1 MFSVRI
7 VTADYYMG
15 SPLPG
20 LDPCQSHFREAPTRR
35 VPVVRVFGATPA
47 GQKTCLHLHGVFPY
61 LYVPYDGFGQH
72 PEYYL
77 RQVAFSI
84 DRALNVALGNP
95 SSTIQHVFKVSLVSG
110 MPFYGF
116 HEKERQFMKIYLYN
130 PAMVKRVCELLQ
142 GGAIMNK
149 SYQPHEA
156 HIPYLLQLFI
166 DYNLYGMNLINLAA
180 VKFRKARRK
189 SGTSGVSKCH
199 RIHLPEIS
207 NNASFIEWEED
218 EIPSSLM
225 LKGVEPQSTC
235 ELEVDAV
242 AADILNQLDIE
253 AQIGRNPGLQAIW
266 EDEKQRR
273 RQKCE
278 SSQIKPP
285 ESQDRGFVP
294 ATESEN
300 FFQKRLKEILKQ
312 NDFSVTLSGSVD
324 YSNGSEEFSAEL
336 TLHSEVLSREAFQ
349 CTPANMVEVHK
360 DKKMN
365 KESNRMHTDKEE
377 EALINE
383 EAILNIVENSQSF
396 QPLSQRLSQA
406 TVFMDSSADEAIID
420 LLAGLENDGYQ
431 MGHHKT
437 LSHHRSRG
445 SCRNSQN
452 SDDEENEPQ
461 CEKEEMELSLLM
473 SQRWDSSIEE
483 PGPKRRSAGKT
494 MHRSSTEEDSS
505 SEEEMEWSG
514 NNTLLTNLSIPQL
527 DGTADENGDNPLN
540 NESSRTHSSV
550 IATSKM
556 SVKTSIFHKD
566 AATLEPPSSAKITFQ
581 CKHTSALSN
590 HVLNN
595 EDLVEDL
602 SQPSTETRP
611 ELSVH
616 SLTKESTYSAKY
628 PAPFSNSTHAENSH
642 KDNNKKDALT
652 VPSCENN
659 IFEYEDDISS
669 VSRQIPSRKY
679 TSIRKAEK
687 DVSFMHMGRHIGDS
701 MLNKNLFN
709 FSDLNHSKGK
719 MSSEVN
725 EKSSSASIN
734 RFFPATVTEN
744 CELVSCSGGSRTVVR
759 SLENNTDEG
768 GLNKLKIRY
777 EEFQEHKVEKPSL
790 SQQAAHYMFFPSV
803 VLSNC
808 LSRPQKLAPVTYK
821 LQQGNKQS
829 RLKLNKKK
837 HSFINHQEPASV
849 NDVVSVK
856 ESCYTQGNASSNIPD
871 KDSALPS
878 DLVQVPLEA
887 FGNKM
892 PTSTAN
898 YTDCQFADGS
908 LETEQSFGLCGNKYT
923 LRTKRKVNYETEDS
937 ESSFVAHNSKIN
949 LPQPIES
956 VESLDG
962 SQKSRKRRK
971 LSKKLPP
978 VIIKYIIINRFRGRK
993 NMLVKLGKVDSSE
1006 ERVVLTEE
1014 KMNLY
1019 KKLAPLKDFWPKVPD
1034 SPATKYPIY
1043 PLTPKKSHKRKAKH
1057 KSTKK
1062 KAGKPQKTGSKNIKR
1077 TLTFRKRTHTILSP
1091 PLPSYNAEAEDC
1103 DCNYSDVMSKLGF
1116 LSERSTSPVN
1126 TSPPRCWSPTDPKA
1140 EEILTNLDREALFS
1154 RGPNMYNSK
1163 TVNSSVGKN
1172 SRAKTQVKKCK
1183 KKFASPTVSTKKKK
1197 KIDQADKPADDGK
1210 KKPRTKQ
1217 RQKTTEKAFSR
1228 KHVVFKDEKGNTC
1241 SAAEVKFVLKHQDL
1255 PEISY
1260 NSINSQPFH
1269 NQKDS
1274 PLPGYSAGYLP
1285 SAQLPSAA
1293 DAQVNS
1299 SGCFHSLM
1307 ETDKPVGAQC
1317 LPAPQEDP
1325 HSSLASTPVA
1335 SGREVSKMS
1344 SQRPRTQS
1352 AIFRMKDSALIQ
1364 NIFDPSNHSTQV
1376 TQNVHISKDKT
1387 SAKAEE
1393 IKKLQNRYL
1402 LPAGKLNEAHDSSD
1416 TVKMDQLHATNYL
1429 HCKDN
1434 NQQQIFCLPEASKHS
1449 DPCPSIRKSSEE
1461 SPGPLQL
1468 PKNCFVTS
1476 LKSPVKQLNWDQNQ
1490 RGFIFDMSHFQP
1502 EKVKQRSLS
1511 ETTTQPKPISQYKNR
1526 TIVAPSAFSE
1536 GQSGLAV
1543 LKELLQKRQQKAQNA
1558 SVTQEPLPAKTQ
1570 LNRNIPCSL
1579 EQNKAIKRSRSV
1591 TSPRKCRAP
1600 RNTKP
1605 KEKTPKLSKKESLS
1619 QQITSR
1625 IDHSVSD
1632 DSPIFFSDPGFE
1644 SCYSLED
1651 SLSPDHNYNFDI
1663 NAIGQTGFCSFY
1675 SASQFVPA
1683 DQNLPQKFLSD
1694 AVQDLGS
1701 GQTTENDFLCHN
1713 DQKSEEEKQHSS
1725 STSKWIRPGS
1735 LSPELFDKAAL
1746 DNNENHC
1753 RSQWRKNVHPST
1765 SISSS
1770 VNTSCTQETEVCLNE
1785 KFKLNINA
1793 VSKERFLNLPQPT
1806 SSDWIQSHVRKETTF
1821 EPCQP
1826 LDSVNTSFTS
1836 ILSSPDGELIDVASE
1851 DLELYVSRNS
1861 EALTPTP
1868 DSSPRST
1875 SSPSQ
1880 SKNGSFTPRTAHILK
1895 PLMSPPSREEIMAT
1909 LLDHDLAETIYQEP
1923 FCSNPSDAPEKP
1935 SEIGGRLLTVE
1946 TRLPNDLLE
1955 FEGDFSLE
1963 GLRLWK
1969 TAFSAMT
1976 EGPRPG
1982 SPPCYGH
1989 STVNKRESNS
1999 HKTSEDK
2006 KIVIMPCKCA
2016 PSQQQ
2021 VQIWLHAKEEYE
2033 HFKKL
2038 PKNHPAELAKAAE
2051 NFSSAVLSEEKS
2063 IEVVKAAKDLN
2074 LSSLEDERPVVPT
2087 KNSSASVA
2095 DTTKTQTKE
2104 TCGKSIS
2111 TIGNSIN
2118 TKNDI
2123 DSNKTPSESKTLTT
2137 STLEHDKEEE
2147 EEDYYVSYSSPDSP
2161 VLPPWQQVA
2170 SPDPKQS
2177 NLEDTEWKSQDIILS
2192 SVEGNDVVPVG
2203 SAQNSP
2209 STQEDIRTSFDT
2221 SPFPVNED
2229 PGNSESICL
2238 HSTPIVQ
2245 RKNQDGVPEVLG
2257 FTPLSTEPKAQKLS
2271 HKRGNNTDGLRR
2283 VLLTTQMK
2291 NQFAALGAPKKE
2303 TSQIEGPS
2311 LNNTYGFKVSVEN
2324 LQEAKSL
2331 HEVQHLTLISMELH
2345 ARTRRD
2351 LEPDPEFDPI
2361 CALFYCISS
2370 DTALPNTD
2378 QREITGAIVIDR
2390 DRTRSS
2396 QGSRDQAP
2404 LLTRSGVT
2412 GLEVSYAT
2420 DERTLFQEVV
2430 NIVKRYDPDIL
2441 LGYEVQMHSWGYLLQ
2456 RAAALSVDLCQMISR
2471 VPDEKKENRF
2481 AAERDEY
2488 GSDTMSEINIVGR
2501 ITLNIWR
2508 MMRNEVNLMNYTF
2521 ENVGF
2526 HVLHQRFPLF
2536 TFRVLS
2542 DWFDNKADV
2551 YRWKMV
2557 DHYVSRVRGNLQLLD
2572 KLDLIDRTSEMAR
2585 LFGIQFLHVLT
2596 RGSQYRVESMM
2607 LRIAKPMNYIPVTP
2621 SVQQRAQMKALQCV
2635 PLIME
2640 PESRFY
2646 SNAVLVLDFQ
2656 SLYPS
2661 IVIAYNYC
2669 FSTCLGHVEN
2679 LGKYDAFKF
2688 GCTSLRV
2695 PPDLLYQIRH
2705 DITVSPSGVA
2715 FVKPSVRKGVL
2726 PRMLEEI
2733 LKTRIMVKQSMKA
2746 YKHDKAITRMLEARQ
2761 LGLKFIANFTFGYTA
2776 ANFSGRMPCTEVGDS
2791 IVHKARE
2798 TLERAIKL
2806 VNDTKKWGAHV
2817 VYGDTDSMFVLLKGA
2832 TKEQSFKIGQEIAEA
2847 VTATNPKPV
2856 KLKFEK
2862 VYLPCVLQTKKRY
2875 VGYMYE
2881 TLDQKDPVFDA
2892 KGIETVRRDSCPA
2905 VSKILECS
2913 IKLLFET
2920 RDISQIKQYVQNQCM
2935 KLLEGK
2941 ASMQDFI
2948 FAKEYRGSSAYR
2960 PGSCVPA
2967 LEITRRMLAYDRR
2980 SEPRVGERVPYVI
2993 VYGMPGLPLIQL
3005 VRRPIEVLQDP
3016 NLRLNATYY
3025 ITKQILP
3032 PLARVFSLIG
3042 VDVFSW
3048 YHELPRIQ
3056 KAASTARSELE
3067 GCKGTISQYFT
3078 TLHCPV
3084 CDELTQYGICNKC
3097 RSQPQHVAVIL
3108 NQEIRELER
3117 KHEQLVKICKN
3128 CTGCF
3133 DRQIQCVSLNCPV
3146 LFKLSRVSRELSK
3159 APYLRQL
3166 LDQF

>member
-20 LDPCQSHFREAPTRR
+20 LDPCQSHFREAPAKR

-47 GQKTCLHLHGVFPY
+47 GQKTCLHLHGIFPY

-72 PEYYL
+72 PEHYL

-95 SSTIQHVFKVSLVSG
+95 SSTVQHVFKVSLVSG
-110 MPFYGF
+110 MPFYGY

-189 SGTSGVSKCH
+189 GDTSGVSEYHKS
-199 RIHLPEIS
+199 HLPENS
-207 NNASFIEWEED
+207 NNVSFIRWEED
-218 EIPSSLM
+218 EIPSSLI
-225 LKGVEPQSTC
+225 LKDVEPQSTC

-242 AADILNQLDIE
+242 AADILNQLDVE

-273 RQKCE
+273 REKAE

-285 ESQDRGFVP
+285 DSQDRGFMP
-294 ATESEN
+294 ATESEK

-324 YSNGSEEFSAEL
+324 YSNGSEKFSAEL
-336 TLHSEVLSREAFQ
+336 TLHSEVLSPEAFP
-349 CTPANMVEVHK
+349 CTPANIVEVHK
-360 DKKMN
+360 DKKRN
-365 KESNRMHTDKEE
+365 TESSRMHTDKEE

-396 QPLSQRLSQA
+396 QPLSQRLNQT
-406 TVFMDSSADEAIID
+406 TVFTDSSADEALID

-431 MGHHKT
+431 MGHHRT
-437 LSHHRSRG
+437 VSHHRSLG

-483 PGPKRRSAGKT
+483 PGPKRRSAGKN
-494 MHRSSTEEDSS
+494 MHRSSSEEDSS

-514 NNTLLTNLSIPQL
+514 NNILLTNLSIPQL

-595 EDLVEDL
+595 EDLVEEL
-602 SQPSTETRP
+602 SQPNTEARP

-616 SLTKESTYSAKY
+616 SLTKESTYTAKY
-628 PAPFSNSTHAENSH
+628 PTSFSNSTHAENSH
-642 KDNNKKDALT
+642 KESNKKDILP
-652 VPSCENN
+652 VPSCEN

-679 TSIRKAEK
+679 TSIRKVEK
-687 DVSFMHMGRHIGDS
+687 DASFMHMGRHIGDS
-701 MLNKNLFN
+701 MLSKNSFN
-709 FSDLNHSKGK
+709 FSDLSHSKGK
-719 MSSEVN
+719 ISSEVN
-725 EKSSSASIN
+725 EKPSGASIN
-734 RFFPATVTEN
+734 SFFPATVTEN
-744 CELVSCSGGSRTVVR
+744 CELMSCSGGSRTVVH
-759 SLENNTDEG
+759 SLENNADEG

-777 EEFQEHKVEKPSL
+777 EEFQEHKAEKPSL

-837 HSFINHQEPASV
+837 LSFISHQEPASL
-849 NDVVSVK
+849 NDIASMK
-856 ESCYTQGNASSNIPD
+856 ESCYTQGNACSNIPD

-887 FGNKM
+887 FENKM

-898 YTDCQFADGS
+898 CTDCQFGDGS

-923 LRTKRKVNYETEDS
+923 LRTKRKVTYETEDS

-956 VESLDG
+956 IESLDG

-1057 KSTKK
+1057 KSAKK
-1062 KAGKPQKTGSKNIKR
+1062 KAGKPQKTGNKNIKR
-1077 TLTFRKRTHTILSP
+1077 TLSFRKRTHTILSP
-1091 PLPSYNAEAEDC
+1091 PSPSYNAEAEDC
-1103 DCNYSDVMSKLGF
+1103 DYNYSDVMSKLGF

-1126 TSPPRCWSPTDPKA
+1126 ASPPRCWSPTDPKA
-1140 EEILTNLDREALFS
+1140 EEILTNLDREALLS
-1154 RGPNMYNSK
+1154 KGPNMYNSK

-1197 KIDQADKPADDGK
+1197 KMNQADKTSDDGK

-1217 RQKTTEKAFSR
+1217 RQKTSEKVSSR
-1228 KHVVFKDEKGNTC
+1228 KRMVFKDEKGNTR
-1241 SAAEVKFVLKHQDL
+1241 STAEVKFVLKHQDL

-1260 NSINSQPFH
+1260 KSGTSQPLH
-1269 NQKDS
+1269 GRKDG
-1274 PLPGYSAGYLP
+1274 PPPGYSTGYLP
-1285 SAQLPSAA
+1285 SAQLPPAP
-1293 DAQVNS
+1293 DTQGNS
-1299 SGCFHSLM
+1299 LSCFHSLM
-1307 ETDKPVGAQC
+1307 EIDKAIDTQC
-1317 LPAPQEDP
+1317 LSTPREDP
-1325 HSSLASTPVA
+1325 LSSLMSTPVT
-1335 SGREVSKMS
+1335 SGREVTKMS

-1352 AIFRMKDSALIQ
+1352 ALFRMKDSALIQ

-1376 TQNVHISKDKT
+1376 TQNVRMSKDKT
-1387 SAKAEE
+1387 SAKVDE
-1393 IKKLQNRYL
+1393 IKSLQNKYL
-1402 LPAGKLNEAHDSSD
+1402 PPVGKLSETWDSLD
-1416 TVKMDQLHATNYL
+1416 TTKMDQLHATNYL
-1429 HCKDN
+1429 HCKDT
-1434 NQQQIFCLPEASKHS
+1434 NQQQILCLPEASKHS
-1449 DPCPSIRKSSEE
+1449 DPYSSILKSSEE

-1476 LKSPVKQLNWDQNQ
+1476 LKSSVKQLSWEQKQ
-1490 RGFIFDMSHFQP
+1490 RFILDMSHFKP
-1502 EKVKQRSLS
+1502 ETVKQRPLS
-1511 ETTTQPKPISQYKNR
+1511 ETTMQPKPISQYKNR
-1526 TIVAPSAFSE
+1526 TIVTPSAFGE

-1558 SVTQEPLPAKTQ
+1558 NVTQEPLSVKTQ
-1570 LNRNIPCSL
+1570 LSGSTPRPL
-1579 EQNKAIKRSRSV
+1579 EQNKAVKRSRSV
-1591 TSPRKCRAP
+1591 TSPRKSRTP

-1605 KEKTPKLSKKESLS
+1605 KEKAPKLSKKESLS
-1619 QQITSR
+1619 QQTSSH

-1663 NAIGQTGFCSFY
+1663 NSIGQTGFCSFY

-1701 GQTTENDFLCHN
+1701 GQPTENEFLCHN
-1713 DQKSEEEKQHSS
+1713 DQKSEEEKQHASS
-1725 STSKWIRPGS
+1725 SNKWMRSGS
-1735 LSPELFDKAAL
+1735 LSPELFEKTSL

-1753 RSQWRKNVHPST
+1753 HSQWRKNVHPST
-1765 SISSS
+1765 SRSNSVDTSS
-1770 VNTSCTQETEVCLNE
+1770 TQEAEVCLNE
-1785 KFKLNINA
+1785 KFKLNRSA
-1793 VSKERFLNLPQPT
+1793 VNKERFLNLPQPT
-1806 SSDWIQSHVRKETTF
+1806 NSDWIQSHIRKETTF
-1821 EPCQP
+1821 GPCQP

-1836 ILSSPDGELIDVASE
+1836 ILSSPDGELIDAVSE
-1851 DLELYVSRNS
+1851 DLELYVSRNN
-1861 EALTPTP
+1861 ETLTPTP

-1909 LLDHDLAETIYQEP
+1909 LLDHDLAETVYQEP

-1935 SEIGGRLLTVE
+1935 REIGGRLLTVE

-1976 EGPRPG
+1976 ENPRPV
-1982 SPPCYGH
+1982 SPPHYGH
-1989 STVNKRESNS
+1989 STANKRETNS

-2021 VQIWLHAKEEYE
+2021 VQMWLHAKEEYE

-2038 PKNHPAELAKAAE
+2038 PKNNPAELEKSAE
-2051 NFSSAVLSEEKS
+2051 NFSSTVLSEEQS
-2063 IEVVKAAKDLN
+2063 MEVVKAAKNLS
-2074 LSSLEDERPVVPT
+2074 LSSLEDERPFVPT
-2087 KNSSASVA
+2087 KDSPALVVGP
-2095 DTTKTQTKE
+2095 TTTE
-2104 TCGKSIS
+2104 TTENCDKPIS
-2111 TIGNSIN
+2111 TEGTSIN
-2118 TKNDI
+2118 TRSDPEP
-2123 DSNKTPSESKTLTT
+2123 NKTPSESKTT

-2147 EEDYYVSYSSPDSP
+2147 EEDYYVNYSSPDSP

-2177 NLEDTEWKSQDIILS
+2177 SSEDADWKSQDVILS
-2192 SVEGNDVVPVG
+2192 SIEENDVAPFG
-2203 SAQNSP
+2203 SAPNSP
-2209 STQEDIRTSFDT
+2209 STQENIRTAVDT
-2221 SPFPVNED
+2221 SPFLVGED
-2229 PGNSESICL
+2229 HGKSESICL
-2238 HSTPIVQ
+2238 HSTPIMQ
-2245 RKNQDGVPEVLG
+2245 NKNQDEVPEELG
-2257 FTPLSTEPKAQKLS
+2257 FTPLSTEPKTQRLS
-2271 HKRGNNTDGLRR
+2271 HKRGNNADGLRR

-2311 LNNTYGFKVSVEN
+2311 LNNTYGFKVSVQN

-2378 QREITGAIVIDR
+2378 KKEITGAIVIDR
-2390 DRTRSS
+2390 DRTLSS

-2456 RAAALSVDLCQMISR
+2456 RAAALNIDLCQMISR
-2471 VPDEKKENRF
+2471 VPDDKKENRF
-2481 AAERDEY
+2481 AAELDEY

-2501 ITLNIWR
+2501 IVLNIWR

-2526 HVLHQRFPLF
+2526 HVLHRRFPLF

-2542 DWFDNKADV
+2542 DWFDNKTDV

-2557 DHYVSRVRGNLQLLD
+2557 DHYISRVRGNLQLLET
-2572 KLDLIDRTSEMAR
+2572 LDLIGRTSEMAR

-2607 LRIAKPMNYIPVTP
+2607 LRIAKPMNFIPVTP
-2621 SVQQRAQMKALQCV
+2621 SIQQRAHMKAPQCI

-2679 LGKYDAFKF
+2679 LGKYDEFKF

-2705 DITVSPSGVA
+2705 DITVSPCGVA

-2761 LGLKFIANFTFGYTA
+2761 LGLKFIANVTYGYTA
-2776 ANFSGRMPCTEVGDS
+2776 ANFSGRMPCIELGDS

-2948 FAKEYRGSSAYR
+2948 FAKEYRGSSAYK

-2967 LEITRRMLAYDRR
+2967 LELTRRMLAYDRR

-3005 VRRPIEVLQDP
+3005 VRRPVEVLQDP

-3042 VDVFSW
+3042 IDVFSW

-3056 KAASTARSELE
+3056 KTASTAHSELE
-3067 GCKGTISQYFT
+3067 GRKGTISQYFT

-3084 CDELTQYGICNKC
+3084 CDELTQHGICNKC

-3117 KHEQLVKICKN
+3117 KQEQLVKICKN

>member
-20 LDPCQSHFREAPTRR
+20 LDPCQSRFREAPARR

-47 GQKTCLHLHGVFPY
+47 GNSSTETSLWGQKTCLHLHGIFPY

-95 SSTIQHVFKVSLVSG
+95 SSTVQHVFKVSLVSG
-110 MPFYGF
+110 MPFYGY

-189 SGTSGVSKCH
+189 T
-199 RIHLPEIS
+199 
-207 NNASFIEWEED
+207 
-218 EIPSSLM
+218 
-225 LKGVEPQSTC
+225 
-235 ELEVDAV
+235 
-242 AADILNQLDIE
+242 
-253 AQIGRNPGLQAIW
+253 QIGRNPGLQAIW

-273 RQKCE
+273 RQKSE
-278 SSQIKPP
+278 SSQIKSP

-294 ATESEN
+294 ATESEK

-312 NDFSVTLSGSVD
+312 NDFSVTLSGSLD

-336 TLHSEVLSREAFQ
+336 TLHSEVLPPEAFQ
-349 CTPANMVEVHK
+349 CTPANMVEVHDDKNK
-360 DKKMN
+360 D
-365 KESNRMHTDKEE
+365 SNRVHTDKEE

-396 QPLSQRLSQA
+396 QPLSQRLSQT
-406 TVFMDSSADEAIID
+406 TVFMGSSADEAMIE

-431 MGHHKT
+431 MGHQKT
-437 LSHHRSRG
+437 HSHHRSLG

-461 CEKEEMELSLLM
+461 REKEEMELSLLM
-473 SQRWDSSIEE
+473 SQRWDSSMEE
-483 PGPKRRSAGKT
+483 PGPKRRSAGKNV
-494 MHRSSTEEDSS
+494 HQSSTEEDSS

-514 NNTLLTNLSIPQL
+514 NNMLLTNLSIPQL

-595 EDLVEDL
+595 EDFVEDL
-602 SQPSTETRP
+602 SQPNTETRP

-628 PAPFSNSTHAENSH
+628 PPPFSNSTHAENSH
-642 KDNNKKDALT
+642 KEGNKKDTLP
-652 VPSCENN
+652 VPSCGNN
-659 IFEYEDDISS
+659 IFDYEDDISS
-669 VSRQIPSRKY
+669 VNRPIPSRKY
-679 TSIRKAEK
+679 ISIRKAEK
-687 DVSFMHMGRHIGDS
+687 DVSFMHVGHHIGDS
-701 MLNKNLFN
+701 MLNKNLYN
-709 FSDLNHSKGK
+709 FSDLSHSKGK
-719 MSSEVN
+719 MPSEVN
-725 EKSSSASIN
+725 EKSSSAGIN
-734 RFFPATVTEN
+734 NFFPATVTEN
-744 CELVSCSGGSRTVVR
+744 CELVSCSGGSRTVVH
-759 SLENNTDEG
+759 SLENNIDEG
-768 GLNKLKIRY
+768 GLSKLKIRY
-777 EEFQEHKVEKPSL
+777 EEFQEHKAEKPSL

-837 HSFINHQEPASV
+837 HSFINHQEPTGV
-849 NDVVSVK
+849 NDVASVK
-856 ESCYTQGNASSNIPD
+856 DSCYTQGNACGNIPD
-871 KDSALPS
+871 KDSALLS

-887 FGNKM
+887 FENKM

-937 ESSFVAHNSKIN
+937 ESSFVAHNARVN

-956 VESLDG
+956 VESSDG

-1062 KAGKPQKTGSKNIKR
+1062 KAGKPQKIGSTNIKR
-1077 TLTFRKRTHTILSP
+1077 TLAFRKRTHTILSP
-1091 PLPSYNAEAEDC
+1091 PLPSYSAEAEDC
-1103 DCNYSDVMSKLGF
+1103 DYNYSDVMSKLGF
-1116 LSERSTSPVN
+1116 LSERSTSPIN

-1140 EEILTNLDREALFS
+1140 EEILTNLDREALFN

-1163 TVNSSVGKN
+1163 TVNTSVGKN
-1172 SRAKTQVKKCK
+1172 NRAKTQVKKCK
-1183 KKFASPTVSTKKKK
+1183 KKFVSPTVSTKKKK
-1197 KIDQADKPADDGK
+1197 KINQADRIPDDGK

-1217 RQKTTEKAFSR
+1217 RQKTAEKVSSR
-1228 KHVVFKDEKGNTC
+1228 KRVVFKDEKVNSRST
-1241 SAAEVKFVLKHQDL
+1241 AEVKFVLKHQDL

-1260 NSINSQPFH
+1260 NSVSSQTLH
-1269 NQKDS
+1269 SRKDS
-1274 PLPGYSAGYLP
+1274 PVPGYSAGYLP
-1285 SAQLPSAA
+1285 SAQFPSAA
-1293 DAQVNS
+1293 EAQGNS

-1307 ETDKPVGAQC
+1307 EIDKPVDAQC
-1317 LPAPQEDP
+1317 LSAPREDT
-1325 HSSLASTPVA
+1325 HSSFASTPVA
-1335 SGREVSKMS
+1335 SGREVPKMS
-1344 SQRPRTQS
+1344 SQKPRTQS
-1352 AIFRMKDSALIQ
+1352 ALFRMKDSALIQ
-1364 NIFDPSNHSTQV
+1364 NIFDPSNHSTHL
-1376 TQNVHISKDKT
+1376 TQNACISKEKT
-1387 SAKAEE
+1387 STRAEE
-1393 IKKLQNRYL
+1393 IKSFQIRCLP
-1402 LPAGKLNEAHDSSD
+1402 PAGKLNETCDSLD
-1416 TVKMDQLHATNYL
+1416 TAKMDQLHATNYL

-1434 NQQQIFCLPEASKHS
+1434 NQQQVFCLPEASKHS
-1449 DPCPSIRKSSEE
+1449 DPCSSILKPSEE
-1461 SPGPLQL
+1461 KPGPLQL

-1476 LKSPVKQLNWDQNQ
+1476 LKSPVKQLNCDQSQ
-1490 RGFIFDMSHFQP
+1490 RGFILDMSHFNP
-1502 EKVKQRSLS
+1502 ETVKQRSLS
-1511 ETTTQPKPISQYKNR
+1511 ETTIQPKPISQYKNR
-1526 TIVAPSAFSE
+1526 NIVAPSAFGE
-1536 GQSGLAV
+1536 GQSSLAV

-1558 SVTQEPLPAKTQ
+1558 NVTQEPLPDKPQ
-1570 LNRNIPCSL
+1570 LSRGIACPL

-1591 TSPRKCRAP
+1591 MSSRKSRAP
-1600 RNTKP
+1600 RSTKP
-1605 KEKTPKLSKKESLS
+1605 KEKTTKLSKMESLS
-1619 QQITSR
+1619 QQITSL

-1663 NAIGQTGFCSFY
+1663 NTIGQSGFCSFY

-1701 GQTTENDFLCHN
+1701 GQTAENDFVCHS

-1725 STSKWIRPGS
+1725 STSKWIRSGS
-1735 LSPELFDKAAL
+1735 LSPDLFEKTSL
-1746 DNNENHC
+1746 DNNDNHC
-1753 RSQWRKNVHPST
+1753 HSQWRKNVH
-1765 SISSS
+1765 SSRS
-1770 VNTSCTQETEVCLNE
+1770 SFIDTSCTQETEVCLNE
-1785 KFKLNINA
+1785 KFKLNRNTGN
-1793 VSKERFLNLPQPT
+1793 KDRFLNLSQPT
-1806 SSDWIQSHVRKETTF
+1806 SSDWIPSHIRKETTF

-1826 LDSVNTSFTS
+1826 LDSISTSFTS
-1836 ILSSPDGELIDVASE
+1836 LLSSPDGELIDAASE
-1851 DLELYVSRNS
+1851 DLELHVSRNS

-1909 LLDHDLAETIYQEP
+1909 LLDHDLAETVYQEP

-1935 SEIGGRLLTVE
+1935 REIGGRLLTVE
-1946 TRLPNDLLE
+1946 TRLPNDLPE

-1982 SPPCYGH
+1982 SPPRYGH
-1989 STVNKRESNS
+1989 STVNKKENNS

-2033 HFKKL
+2033 NFKKL
-2038 PKNHPAELAKAAE
+2038 PKNHPAELSKSAE

-2063 IEVVKAAKDLN
+2063 IEVIKVAKDLN
-2074 LSSLEDERPVVPT
+2074 LSSLEDERPIVPA
-2087 KNSSASVA
+2087 KNSPASVA
-2095 DTTKTQTKE
+2095 KNTKIETKE
-2104 TCGKSIS
+2104 SCDKSIS
-2111 TIGNSIN
+2111 TIGTSVN
-2118 TKNDI
+2118 TENDI
-2123 DSNKTPSESKTLTT
+2123 DSNKTSCESNTLTT
-2137 STLEHDKEEE
+2137 SALEHDKEEE
-2147 EEDYYVSYSSPDSP
+2147 EEDYYVNYSSPDSP

-2177 NLEDTEWKSQDIILS
+2177 NLEDTEWKNQDIILLS
-2192 SVEGNDVVPVG
+2192 GEGNDVVPVG
-2203 SAQNSP
+2203 SAHNSP
-2209 STQEDIRTSFDT
+2209 STREDIRTSFDT

-2245 RKNQDGVPEVLG
+2245 GKNQDGIPEVLG
-2257 FTPLSTEPKAQKLS
+2257 FTPLSAKPKAQKLS

-2291 NQFAALGAPKKE
+2291 
-2303 TSQIEGPS
+2303 
-2311 LNNTYGFKVSVEN
+2311 
-2324 LQEAKSL
+2324 
-2331 HEVQHLTLISMELH
+2331 VQHLTLISMELH

-2378 QREITGAIVIDR
+2378 KKEITGAIVIDR
-2390 DRTRSS
+2390 DRTPSS

-2412 GLEVSYAT
+2412 GLEVNYAT

-2430 NIVKRYDPDIL
+2430 NIVKRQIVPFFYKCRYYQIEKVCPTGMREAKFEELRYDPDIL

-2456 RAAALSVDLCQMISR
+2456 RAAALNVDLCQMISR
-2471 VPDEKKENRF
+2471 VPVKETRIV
-2481 AAERDEY
+2481 AL
-2488 GSDTMSEINIVGR
+2488 TISEHEVRLDMQDMDMISIALVFMVQMFMFQLVHACSEVVYVTLKMFLRAGVIV
-2501 ITLNIWR
+2501 
-2508 MMRNEVNLMNYTF
+2508 
-2521 ENVGF
+2521 
-2526 HVLHQRFPLF
+2526 
-2536 TFRVLS
+2536 
-2542 DWFDNKADV
+2542 
-2551 YRWKMV
+2551 RWKMV
-2557 DHYVSRVRGNLQLLD
+2557 DHYVSRVRGNLLLLD

-2596 RGSQYRVESMM
+2596 RGSQYRVESVM
-2607 LRIAKPMNYIPVTP
+2607 LRIAKPMNYIAVTP
-2621 SVQQRAQMKALQCV
+2621 SVQQRAQMKAPQCV

-2705 DITVSPSGVA
+2705 DVTVSPSGVA

-2746 YKHDKAITRMLEARQ
+2746 YKHDKAVTRMLEARQ
-2761 LGLKFIANFTFGYTA
+2761 LGLKYIANFTFGYTA
-2776 ANFSGRMPCTEVGDS
+2776 ANFSGRMPCTEIGDS

-2960 PGSCVPA
+2960 PGACVPA

-3016 NLRLNATYY
+3016 SLRLNATYY

-3042 VDVFSW
+3042 IDVFSW

-3056 KAASTARSELE
+3056 KAASTVHTELE
-3067 GCKGTISQYFT
+3067 GHKGTISQYFT

-3117 KHEQLVKICKN
+3117 KQEQLVKICKN

>member
-1 MFSVRI
+1 
-7 VTADYYMG
+7 
-15 SPLPG
+15 
-20 LDPCQSHFREAPTRR
+20 
-35 VPVVRVFGATPA
+35 

-72 PEYYL
+72 PEHYL

-95 SSTIQHVFKVSLVSG
+95 SSTAQHVFKVSLVSG
-110 MPFYGF
+110 TPFYGY

-189 SGTSGVSKCH
+189 SDGSGVSKH
-199 RIHLPEIS
+199 LRIHFTQNS
-207 NNASFIEWEED
+207 NSASFTEWEED

-225 LKGVEPQSTC
+225 LRGVEPQSTC

-242 AADILNQLDIE
+242 AADILNQLDVE

-273 RQKCE
+273 REKCE
-278 SSQIKPP
+278 SSQIKLP
-285 ESQDRGFVP
+285 ESQERGFVP
-294 ATESEN
+294 ATESEK

-336 TLHSEVLSREAFQ
+336 TLHSEVLSPEAFQ
-349 CTPANMVEVHK
+349 CTPANLVEVHK
-360 DKKMN
+360 DKKM
-365 KESNRMHTDKEE
+365 KRGETHSDKEA

-396 QPLSQRLSQA
+396 QPLSQRLSQT
-406 TVFMDSSADEAIID
+406 TVFMNSSADEAMID
-420 LLAGLENDGYQ
+420 LLAGLESDGYQ

-437 LSHHRSRG
+437 PSQHRSLG

-483 PGPKRRSAGKT
+483 PGPKRGSAGRNT
-494 MHRSSTEEDSS
+494 HRSSAEEDSS

-514 NNTLLTNLSIPQL
+514 NSALLTNLSIPQL

-590 HVLNN
+590 HVLNK

-602 SQPSTETRP
+602 SQPNPETRP

-616 SLTKESTYSAKY
+616 SLTKENTYSAKY
-628 PAPFSNSTHAENSH
+628 AAPFSNSTHAENSH
-642 KDNNKKDALT
+642 KESTKKDALP
-652 VPSCENN
+652 VLSCENS
-659 IFEYEDDISS
+659 IFEYEEDISS

-687 DVSFMHMGRHIGDS
+687 DVSFVHVGRHIGDS

-709 FSDLNHSKGK
+709 FSELSHSKGK
-719 MSSEVN
+719 LATEGT
-725 EKSSSASIN
+725 EKPSSASLN
-734 RFFPATVTEN
+734 SFFPATGTEN
-744 CELVSCSGGSRTVVR
+744 CELLSSSGGSRTVVH
-759 SLENNTDEG
+759 SLENNADEG

-777 EEFQEHKVEKPSL
+777 EEFQEHKAEKPSL

-821 LQQGNKQS
+821 LQQGSKQP
-829 RLKLNKKK
+829 RLKLSKKK
-837 HSFINHQEPASV
+837 HGFISHQEPAGAS
-849 NDVVSVK
+849 DVASVK
-856 ESCYTQGNASSNIPD
+856 ESCYAQGNAYSSIPD

-887 FGNKM
+887 FDNKM
-892 PTSTAN
+892 PVSTAN
-898 YTDCQFADGS
+898 YTDCQFTDGS
-908 LETEQSFGLCGNKYT
+908 LESEQSFGLCGNKYT
-923 LRTKRKVNYETEDS
+923 LRTKRKVNYEIEDS
-937 ESSFVAHNSKIN
+937 DSSFVAHHSKIN
-949 LPQPIES
+949 LPQSIES
-956 VESLDG
+956 LEGLDG
-962 SQKSRKRRK
+962 SQKARKRRK
-971 LSKKLPP
+971 FSKKLPP

-1043 PLTPKKSHKRKAKH
+1043 PIAPKKSHKRKAKH

-1062 KAGKPQKTGSKNIKR
+1062 KAGKPQKTGSKSIKR
-1077 TLTFRKRTHTILSP
+1077 TLSFRRRTHAVLSP
-1091 PLPSYNAEAEDC
+1091 PSPSYNAEAEDC

-1140 EEILTNLDREALFS
+1140 EEILTCLDREALFS
-1154 RGPNMYNSK
+1154 RGPGVYNSK
-1163 TVNSSVGKN
+1163 TVNAGVGKS

-1197 KIDQADKPADDGK
+1197 KMSQADKAADDGK

-1217 RQKTTEKAFSR
+1217 RQKPAEKASSR
-1228 KHVVFKDEKGNTC
+1228 KRSVLKDGKGSAR
-1241 SAAEVKFVLKHQDL
+1241 SAAEVKFMLKHQDL
-1255 PEISY
+1255 PDISY
-1260 NSINSQPFH
+1260 SSVSLQPLH
-1269 NQKDS
+1269 SQKDGS
-1274 PLPGYSAGYLP
+1274 LPGHSAGYLP
-1285 SAQLPSAA
+1285 SAQLLSAA
-1293 DAQVNS
+1293 EVPGNP

-1307 ETDKPVGAQC
+1307 EIDKPVDSQG
-1317 LPAPQEDP
+1317 LPAAQEDP
-1325 HSSLASTPVA
+1325 PPSLASAPVA
-1335 SGREVSKMS
+1335 PAREVPKIS
-1344 SQRPRTQS
+1344 SPKPRTQS
-1352 AIFRMKDSALIQ
+1352 ALFRMKDSSLVQ
-1364 NIFDPSNHSTQV
+1364 NVFDPSNHSTQV
-1376 TQNVHISKDKT
+1376 TQSAHISKDKAC
-1387 SAKAEE
+1387 AKAEE
-1393 IKKLQNRYL
+1393 MKTLQSRYL
-1402 LPAGKLNEAHDSSD
+1402 PPAGKLNEARDSSD
-1416 TVKMDQLHATNYL
+1416 TAKTELLHATNYL
-1429 HCKDN
+1429 HCKDS
-1434 NQQQIFCLPEASKHS
+1434 NQQQIFCLPEATKRSE
-1449 DPCPSIRKSSEE
+1449 PCSSILKSSEE

-1476 LKSPVKQLNWDQNQ
+1476 LKSPVKQLNWDQKQ
-1490 RGFIFDMSHFQP
+1490 RGFVLDMSQFKP
-1502 EKVKQRSLS
+1502 EAVKHKSLS
-1511 ETTTQPKPISQYKNR
+1511 ETTVQPKPVSQYRNR
-1526 TIVAPSAFSE
+1526 TVMAPSVFSE

-1543 LKELLQKRQQKAQNA
+1543 LKELLQKRQQKAQTANA
-1558 SVTQEPLPAKTQ
+1558 AQEPLPAKTQ
-1570 LNRNIPCSL
+1570 PSGSVPCPH
-1579 EQNKAIKRSRSV
+1579 EQSKAVKRSRSV
-1591 TSPRKCRAP
+1591 ASPRKSRAP
-1600 RNTKP
+1600 RSTKP
-1605 KEKTPKLSKKESLS
+1605 KEKTPKLSKAESLS

-1625 IDHSVSD
+1625 MEHAASD
-1632 DSPIFFSDPGFE
+1632 DSPGFFSDPGFE

-1663 NAIGQTGFCSFY
+1663 NTIGQTGFCSFY

-1701 GQTTENDFLCHN
+1701 GQPAENEFLCHGEQN
-1713 DQKSEEEKQHSS
+1713 TEEEKQHPSS
-1725 STSKWIRPGS
+1725 ASKWIRPGS
-1735 LSPELFDKAAL
+1735 LSPELFEKTSL
-1746 DNNENHC
+1746 DNSESHC
-1753 RSQWRKNVHPST
+1753 HGQRRKNSHPSA
-1765 SISSS
+1765 SRCNS
-1770 VNTSCTQETEVCLNE
+1770 VDASRMQEAEVCLNE
-1785 KFKLNINA
+1785 KFKLSKSMAN
-1793 VSKERFLNLPQPT
+1793 KERFLSLPQPA
-1806 SSDWIQSHVRKETTF
+1806 SSDWIQSHIRKETTF

-1826 LDSVNTSFTS
+1826 LDSVNASFAS
-1836 ILSSPDGELIDVASE
+1836 MLSSPDGEFIDAASE
-1851 DLELYVSRNS
+1851 DLELYVSRNN

-1909 LLDHDLAETIYQEP
+1909 LLDHDLAETVYQEP

-1935 SEIGGRLLTVE
+1935 REIGGRLLTVE

-1976 EGPRPG
+1976 ESPRAG
-1982 SPPCYGH
+1982 SPPRYGH
-1989 STVNKRESNS
+1989 SAVNKRESKS

-2006 KIVIMPCKCA
+2006 KIVIMPCRCA

-2021 VQIWLHAKEEYE
+2021 VQIWLHAKEEYD
-2033 HFKKL
+2033 HCKKS
-2038 PKNHPAELAKAAE
+2038 PKIPAAELAKTAESSGSAA
-2051 NFSSAVLSEEKS
+2051 SAEEKS
-2063 IEVVKAAKDLN
+2063 PQGAKAAQE
-2074 LSSLEDERPVVPT
+2074 LSLCNLEDERPFVPT
-2087 KNSSASVA
+2087 KKSPVSVSETAATQAKDACDRSVSTLRTYTNAKRDTAS
-2095 DTTKTQTKE
+2095 TE
-2104 TCGKSIS
+2104 
-2111 TIGNSIN
+2111 
-2118 TKNDI
+2118 
-2123 DSNKTPSESKTLTT
+2123 TPSASKTLTA
-2137 STLEHDKEEE
+2137 SPLGRDKDE
-2147 EEDYYVSYSSPDSP
+2147 EEDGYASYSSPDSL
-2161 VLPPWQQVA
+2161 VLPPWQQAA
-2170 SPDPKQS
+2170 SPAPQQS
-2177 NLEDTEWKSQDIILS
+2177 SSEQTEWKSQGMGLS
-2192 SVEGNDVVPVG
+2192 PSEGNGAVAVAG
-2203 SAQNSP
+2203 AQNSP
-2209 STQEDIRTSFDT
+2209 STQAGVRTPFEV
-2221 SPFPVNED
+2221 SPFPVNEG
-2229 PGNSESICL
+2229 PGKAESVCL

-2245 RKNQDGVPEVLG
+2245 RRQQDGVPEVLG

-2271 HKRGNNTDGLRR
+2271 HKRRSSTDGLRR

-2291 NQFAALGAPKKE
+2291 NEFAALGAPKKE

-2331 HEVQHLTLISMELH
+2331 HEIQHLTLISMELH

-2370 DTALPNTD
+2370 DTKLPHTD
-2378 QREITGAIVIDR
+2378 RKEITGAVVIER
-2390 DRTRSS
+2390 DGPLSS

-2420 DERTLFQEVV
+2420 DERALFQEVV

-2456 RAAALSVDLCQMISR
+2456 RAAALNVDLCQMISR

-2481 AAERDEY
+2481 AAELDEY
-2488 GSDTMSEINIVGR
+2488 GSDTMSEIHIVGR
-2501 ITLNIWR
+2501 IVLNVWR
-2508 MMRNEVNLMNYTF
+2508 MMRNEVNLMSYTF

-2542 DWFDNKADV
+2542 DWFDNQADV

-2557 DHYVSRVRGNLQLLD
+2557 DHYVTRVRGNLQLLD

-2607 LRIAKPMNYIPVTP
+2607 LRVAKPMNYIPVTP

-2817 VYGDTDSMFVLLKGA
+2817 VYGDTDSLFVLLKGA

-3042 VDVFSW
+3042 IDVFSW
-3048 YHELPRIQ
+3048 YQELPRIQ
-3056 KAASTARSELE
+3056 KAASSARTELE

-3117 KHEQLVKICKN
+3117 KQEQLVKICKN

-3133 DRQIQCVSLNCPV
+3133 DRQIPCVSLNCPV
-3146 LFKLSRVSRELSK
+3146 LFKLSRVTRELSK

>member
-1 MFSVRI
+1 PEQPWGRGAEGAPRVRRGSVGGLQRSHLGAGPI
-7 VTADYYMG
+7 PGAEP
-15 SPLPG
+15 SP
-20 LDPCQSHFREAPTRR
+20 
-35 VPVVRVFGATPA
+35 
-47 GQKTCLHLHGVFPY
+47 GQKTCLHIHGIFPY
-61 LYVPYDGFGQH
+61 LYVPYDGYGQQSEH
-72 PEYYL
+72 YL

-95 SSTIQHVFKVSLVSG
+95 SSTVQHVFKVSLVSG
-110 MPFYGF
+110 MPFYGY
-116 HEKERQFMKIYLYN
+116 HEKERRFMKIYLYD

-189 SGTSGVSKCH
+189 SDVSSIIGCYKNWVPENSVMGT
-199 RIHLPEIS
+199 
-207 NNASFIEWEED
+207 FFQWEED

-225 LKGVEPQSTC
+225 LEGVEPQSTC

-242 AADILNQLDIE
+242 AADILNRLDIE

-266 EDEKQRR
+266 EDEKRR
-273 RQKCE
+273 RREKNE
-278 SSQIKPP
+278 SSQISPP
-285 ESQDRGFVP
+285 DSQDRGFVP
-294 ATESEN
+294 ATESEKI
-300 FFQKRLKEILKQ
+300 FQKRLKEILKQ
-312 NDFSVTLSGSVD
+312 NDFSVTLSGSLD

-336 TLHSEVLSREAFQ
+336 TLHSEVLSPENVL
-349 CTPANMVEVHK
+349 CSPANMIEVHK
-360 DKKMN
+360 DEKLN
-365 KESNRMHTDKEE
+365 KEPNRRHGKEE

-383 EAILNIVENSQSF
+383 EAILNVVENSQSF
-396 QPLSQRLSQA
+396 QPLSQRLNQ
-406 TVFMDSSADEAIID
+406 TPVFMDTSADQAMIH
-420 LLAGLENDGYQ
+420 LLAGLEDDGYQ
-431 MGHHKT
+431 MRGHRK
-437 LSHHRSRG
+437 LPHHHSLG
-445 SCRNSQN
+445 NFRNSQN

-461 CEKEEMELSLLM
+461 VEKEEMELSLLM

-483 PGPKRRSAGKT
+483 PGAKRRSVGKNL
-494 MHRSSTEEDSS
+494 HRSSTEEEDSS

-514 NNTLLTNLSIPQL
+514 NSMLLANLSIPQL

-581 CKHTSALSN
+581 CKHTSALSS

-595 EDLVEDL
+595 EDLVEEL
-602 SQPSTETRP
+602 SQPNTEARP

-616 SLTKESTYSAKY
+616 PLTKESTYTAKY
-628 PAPFSNSTHAENSH
+628 PMSFSNSAHSENSH
-642 KDNNKKDALT
+642 KESNKKDILP
-652 VPSCENN
+652 VSSCENN

-679 TSIRKAEK
+679 TSIRKVEK
-687 DVSFMHMGRHIGDS
+687 DSSYMHMSRHISDGI
-701 MLNKNLFN
+701 LGKNSFN
-709 FSDLNHSKGK
+709 FSDLSHSKSK
-719 MSSEVN
+719 MPSEIS
-725 EKSSSASIN
+725 EKSSGTSIN
-734 RFFPATVTEN
+734 SFFPATVTEN
-744 CELVSCSGGSRTVVR
+744 CDMVSCSGGNRTVMHSVE
-759 SLENNTDEG
+759 SSTDEG

-777 EEFQEHKVEKPSL
+777 EEFQEHKAEKPSL

-821 LQQGNKQS
+821 LQPGNKQS
-829 RLKLNKKK
+829 RLKLSKKK
-837 HSFINHQEPASV
+837 LGLINHQELVSV
-849 NDVVSVK
+849 NHIASIK
-856 ESCYTQGNASSNIPD
+856 ESCYTQGNACSNIPD
-871 KDSALPS
+871 KDSALPN
-878 DLVQVPLEA
+878 DLVQVPHDT
-887 FGNKM
+887 FDNRM
-892 PTSTAN
+892 PTNTSN
-898 YTDCQFADGS
+898 CTDCQFGDGS

-937 ESSFVAHNSKIN
+937 ESSFVTHNSKVS
-949 LPQPIES
+949 LPHPIES
-956 VESLDG
+956 GESLDG

-1006 ERVVLTEE
+1006 EQVVLTEE

-1043 PLTPKKSHKRKAKH
+1043 PLTPKKSHRRKAKH
-1057 KSTKK
+1057 KSAKK
-1062 KAGKPQKTGSKNIKR
+1062 KTGKPQKANNKNIKR
-1077 TLTFRKRTHTILSP
+1077 TLSFRKRTHAVLSP
-1091 PLPSYNAEAEDC
+1091 PSPSYNAEAEDC
-1103 DCNYSDVMSKLGF
+1103 DYNYSDVMSKLGF
-1116 LSERSTSPVN
+1116 LSERSTSPIN
-1126 TSPPRCWSPTDPKA
+1126 ASPPRCWSPTDPKA
-1140 EEILTNLDREALFS
+1140 EEIMTDLDKEALLFK
-1154 RGPNMYNSK
+1154 GPNMFNSK
-1163 TVNSSVGKN
+1163 TVNSNVGKN
-1172 SRAKTQVKKCK
+1172 SRAKSQVKKCK
-1183 KKFASPTVSTKKKK
+1183 KKFPGPTIATKKRNR
-1197 KIDQADKPADDGK
+1197 INQTDKTPDDGK

-1217 RQKTTEKAFSR
+1217 KQKTAEKISSR
-1228 KHVVFKDEKGNTC
+1228 KRMTFKGEKGNVR

-1255 PEISY
+1255 PEISH
-1260 NSINSQPFH
+1260 NSSSSQPLLTQKESLLTGYSTGHLPSTQLTSTADAQGKSSGYFHSLLESDKSLDLQSFTTARGDLHSSIISIPVLAGREITKINSQRPKS
-1269 NQKDS
+1269 Q
-1274 PLPGYSAGYLP
+1274 
-1285 SAQLPSAA
+1285 
-1293 DAQVNS
+1293 
-1299 SGCFHSLM
+1299 
-1307 ETDKPVGAQC
+1307 
-1317 LPAPQEDP
+1317 
-1325 HSSLASTPVA
+1325 STVC
-1335 SGREVSKMS
+1335 
-1344 SQRPRTQS
+1344 
-1352 AIFRMKDSALIQ
+1352 RMKESCLIQ
-1364 NIFDPSNHSTQV
+1364 NSIFDPSNHSSQV
-1376 TQNVHISKDKT
+1376 TQNAHISKDTTCTKM
-1387 SAKAEE
+1387 EE
-1393 IKKLQNRYL
+1393 TVNSQTRYL
-1402 LPAGKLNEAHDSSD
+1402 SVGKLNETHSSLD
-1416 TVKMDQLHATNYL
+1416 PTKTDQMHTTSFL
-1429 HCKDN
+1429 HCKESN
-1434 NQQQIFCLPEASKHS
+1434 PQQVLCLSEATKFA
-1449 DPCPSIRKSSEE
+1449 DPYSSILKSSEE
-1461 SPGPLQL
+1461 SHGSLQL
-1468 PKNCFVTS
+1468 PKNCFITA
-1476 LKSPVKQLNWDQNQ
+1476 LKSPVKQIGWEHKQ
-1490 RGFIFDMSHFQP
+1490 RGFVLDMSHFKP
-1502 EKVKQRSLS
+1502 EKVKSKSLS
-1511 ETTTQPKPISQYKNR
+1511 ETTSQTKPASQCKNR
-1526 TIVAPSAFSE
+1526 NIVAPSAFSE

-1543 LKELLQKRQQKAQNA
+1543 LKELLQKRQQKAQHANVMQEA
-1558 SVTQEPLPAKTQ
+1558 LSVKPQ
-1570 LNRNIPCSL
+1570 LNRSISCPL
-1579 EQNKAIKRSRSV
+1579 EQNKAVKRSRSV
-1591 TSPRKCRAP
+1591 TSPRKFRSP
-1600 RNTKP
+1600 RTTKP
-1605 KEKTPKLSKKESLS
+1605 KEKTPKLLKVDSFN
-1619 QQITSR
+1619 QQNTNQ

-1663 NAIGQTGFCSFY
+1663 NAIGQTGFCSLY

-1694 AVQDLGS
+1694 AVQDLSS
-1701 GQTTENDFLCHN
+1701 GQTTESELLNLN
-1713 DQKSEEEKQHSS
+1713 SQKSEEEKQHPSDPG
-1725 STSKWIRPGS
+1725 KWIRPGA
-1735 LSPELFDKAAL
+1735 LSPELFEKASL
-1746 DNNENHC
+1746 ESNENHPH
-1753 RSQWRKNVHPST
+1753 SQWRNSVHTPT
-1765 SISSS
+1765 SRSSS
-1770 VNTSCTQETEVCLNE
+1770 SIDAFCIQETEDYVNE
-1785 KFKLNINA
+1785 KFKLNRNLL
-1793 VSKERFLNLPQPT
+1793 SKERFLNLPQPANT
-1806 SSDWIQSHVRKETTF
+1806 DWIQSRTRKEATF
-1821 EPCQP
+1821 ESCQS
-1826 LDSVNTSFTS
+1826 LDSVNASFTS
-1836 ILSSPDGELIDVASE
+1836 LLSSPDGDLVDGTSE
-1851 DLELYVSRNS
+1851 YLELYVPRNN
-1861 EALTPTP
+1861 EGLTPTP

-1880 SKNGSFTPRTAHILK
+1880 SKNGSLTPRTAHVLK

-1935 SEIGGRLLTVE
+1935 REIGGRLLTVE
-1946 TRLPNDLLE
+1946 TRLPNDLPE

-1976 EGPRPG
+1976 QNPRPG
-1982 SPPCYGH
+1982 SPPH
-1989 STVNKRESNS
+1989 NWQSVIDKRQINS

-2016 PSQQQ
+2016 PSRQQ
-2021 VQIWLHAKEEYE
+2021 VQTWLHAKEEYE
-2033 HFKKL
+2033 LMKKL
-2038 PKNHPAELAKAAE
+2038 PKDQPVEM
-2051 NFSSAVLSEEKS
+2051 EKGT
-2063 IEVVKAAKDLN
+2063 EN
-2074 LSSLEDERPVVPT
+2074 LSSTTLPSEKPVEITKTVVEDESLPNLQDRRPTGPT
-2087 KNSSASVA
+2087 KDAPVSQIS
-2095 DTTKTQTKE
+2095 TTIIKTKE
-2104 TCGKSIS
+2104 TCDTHVTNIIS
-2111 TIGNSIN
+2111 TNYTIEP
-2118 TKNDI
+2118 
-2123 DSNKTPSESKTLTT
+2123 NKTPVESKTVAT
-2137 STLEHDKEEE
+2137 STIEPDKEEE
-2147 EEDYYVSYSSPDSP
+2147 EEDYYINYSSPDSP
-2161 VLPPWQQVA
+2161 VLPPWQQAA
-2170 SPDPKQS
+2170 SPDSKQS
-2177 NLEDTEWKSQDIILS
+2177 GFEDADWSSQDIVPS
-2192 SVEGNDVVPVG
+2192 SVEEKDVTSAESEDTPVRAEG
-2203 SAQNSP
+2203 
-2209 STQEDIRTSFDT
+2209 RTPLST
-2221 SPFPVNED
+2221 SPLLLKEGA
-2229 PGNSESICL
+2229 GNLESFCL
-2238 HSTPIVQ
+2238 HSTPLVQ
-2245 RKNQDGVPEVLG
+2245 RKHQEVIPDALD
-2257 FTPLSTEPKAQKLS
+2257 FTPLSTETKIHKLS
-2271 HKRGNNTDGLRR
+2271 QRRGSNADTLRR
-2283 VLLTTQMK
+2283 VLLTTQVK
-2291 NQFAALGAPKKE
+2291 NQFALLNAPKKE

-2311 LNNTYGFKVSVEN
+2311 LNNSYGFKVSVQN
-2324 LQEAKSL
+2324 LQEAKTL
-2331 HEVQHLTLISMELH
+2331 HEVQNLTLISMELH
-2345 ARTRRD
+2345 ARPRRD

-2378 QREITGAIVIDR
+2378 KKEITGAIVIDK
-2390 DRTRSS
+2390 DRTISS
-2396 QGSRDQAP
+2396 QGSRVQAP
-2404 LLTRSGVT
+2404 LLARSGVT
-2412 GLEVSYAT
+2412 GLEVTYTT

-2430 NIVKRYDPDIL
+2430 NIVKSYDPDIL

-2456 RAAALSVDLCQMISR
+2456 RAAALSVDLCHMISR
-2471 VPDEKKENRF
+2471 VPVYTFFMFLDDKKHNRF
-2481 AAERDEY
+2481 APEQDEY
-2488 GSDTMSEINIVGR
+2488 GSEAMSEINIVGR
-2501 ITLNIWR
+2501 IILNIWR
-2508 MMRNEVNLMNYTF
+2508 MMRHEVNLTNYAF

-2536 TFRVLS
+2536 TSRVLS
-2542 DWFDNKADV
+2542 DWFDNKTDI

-2557 DHYVSRVRGNLQLLD
+2557 DHYISRVRGNLQLLEQ
-2572 KLDLIDRTSEMAR
+2572 LDLIGRTSEMAR

-2607 LRIAKPMNYIPVTP
+2607 LRIAKPMNYIAVTP
-2621 SVQQRAQMKALQCV
+2621 SIQQRAQMRPPQCV

-2679 LGKYDAFKF
+2679 LGKYDEFKF

-2733 LKTRIMVKQSMKA
+2733 LKTRIMVKQSIKA
-2746 YKHDKAITRMLEARQ
+2746 HKHDRAIVRMLEARQ
-2761 LGLKFIANFTFGYTA
+2761 LGLKLIANVTFGYTA
-2776 ANFSGRMPCTEVGDS
+2776 ANFSGRMPCVEIGDS
-2791 IVHKARE
+2791 IIHKARE

-2806 VNDTKKWGAHV
+2806 VNDTKKWGARV

-2847 VTATNPKPV
+2847 VTATNPNPV

-2905 VSKILECS
+2905 VSKILERS

-2920 RDISQIKQYVQNQCM
+2920 RDISQIKQYVQNQCL

-2941 ASMQDFI
+2941 ASIQDFI
-2948 FAKEYRGSSAYR
+2948 FAKEYRGSFAYK
-2960 PGSCVPA
+2960 PGACVPA

-2980 SEPRVGERVPYVI
+2980 SEPRVGEREPYVI
-2993 VYGMPGLPLIQL
+2993 VYGMPGLQIIQL
-3005 VRRPIEVLQDP
+3005 VRRPIEVLHDP

-3032 PLARVFSLIG
+3032 PLARIFSLIG
-3042 VDVFSW
+3042 IDVFSW

-3056 KAASTARSELE
+3056 KAASTVRNELE
-3067 GCKGTISQYFT
+3067 VRKSTISQYFT

-3084 CDELTQYGICNKC
+3084 CDELTQHGICSKC

-3117 KHEQLVKICKN
+3117 KQEQLVTICKN

>member
-1 MFSVRI
+1 
-7 VTADYYMG
+7 
-15 SPLPG
+15 
-20 LDPCQSHFREAPTRR
+20 
-35 VPVVRVFGATPA
+35 
-47 GQKTCLHLHGVFPY
+47 GQKTCLHLHGIFPY

-95 SSTIQHVFKVSLVSG
+95 SSTVQHVFKVSLVSG
-110 MPFYGF
+110 TPFYGY

-189 SGTSGVSKCH
+189 SDTSGVSKHH
-199 RIHLPEIS
+199 RTHLPENS
-207 NNASFIEWEED
+207 NGASFIEWEED

-285 ESQDRGFVP
+285 ESQDRGSMP
-294 ATESEN
+294 ATESEK

-336 TLHSEVLSREAFQ
+336 TLHSEVLSPEAFQ

-365 KESNRMHTDKEE
+365 NGEMHTDKEE

-396 QPLSQRLSQA
+396 QPLSQRLSQT
-406 TVFMDSSADEAIID
+406 TVFVDSSADEAMID
-420 LLAGLENDGYQ
+420 LLAGLESDGYQ

-437 LSHHRSRG
+437 HSHHRSLG

-461 CEKEEMELSLLM
+461 CEKEDLELSLLM

-483 PGPKRRSAGKT
+483 PGPKRRSAGKN

-514 NNTLLTNLSIPQL
+514 NNMLLTNLSIPQL

-581 CKHTSALSN
+581 CKHTSALSS

-602 SQPSTETRP
+602 SQPNAETRP
-611 ELSVH
+611 ELSVP
-616 SLTKESTYSAKY
+616 SLAKESTYSAKY
-628 PAPFSNSTHAENSH
+628 PTPFSNSTHTENSH
-642 KDNNKKDALT
+642 KESNKKDTLP
-652 VPSCENN
+652 VSSCENN
-659 IFEYEDDISS
+659 IFEYEDDITS

-679 TSIRKAEK
+679 TSIRKTEK
-687 DVSFMHMGRHIGDS
+687 DVAFMHVGRHIGDS
-701 MLNKNLFN
+701 ILNKNLFN
-709 FSDLNHSKGK
+709 FSDLSHSKGK

-734 RFFPATVTEN
+734 SFFPATVTEN
-744 CELVSCSGGSRTVVR
+744 CELSCSGGSRTVVH

-777 EEFQEHKVEKPSL
+777 EEFQEHKAEKPSL

-837 HSFINHQEPASV
+837 HSFINLQEPARV
-849 NDVVSVK
+849 NDVASVK
-856 ESCYTQGNASSNIPD
+856 ESCYTQSNACSNVPD
-871 KDSALPS
+871 KGSALPS
-878 DLVQVPLEA
+878 DLVQIPFGA
-887 FGNKM
+887 FENKM
-892 PTSTAN
+892 PPSTAN

-949 LPQPIES
+949 LPQPIEG

-1006 ERVVLTEE
+1006 ERVLLTEE

-1043 PLTPKKSHKRKAKH
+1043 PLTPKKSQKRKAKH

-1062 KAGKPQKTGSKNIKR
+1062 KAGKPQRTGSKNIKR
-1077 TLTFRKRTHTILSP
+1077 TLSFRKRTHTILSP
-1091 PLPSYNAEAEDC
+1091 PSPSYNAEAEDC
-1103 DCNYSDVMSKLGF
+1103 DYNYSDVMSKLGF

-1140 EEILTNLDREALFS
+1140 EEILTNLEREALFS
-1154 RGPNMYNSK
+1154 RIPNMYNSK

-1197 KIDQADKPADDGK
+1197 KINQADKKADDGK
-1210 KKPRTKQ
+1210 KKRRPKQ
-1217 RQKTTEKAFSR
+1217 RQKATEKVSSR
-1228 KHVVFKDEKGNTC
+1228 KRVVLKDEKGNTC
-1241 SAAEVKFVLKHQDL
+1241 STAEMKFMLKRQDL
-1255 PEISY
+1255 PETSY
-1260 NSINSQPFH
+1260 NSVNSQPLH

-1274 PLPGYSAGYLP
+1274 TLPGYTTGYLQT
-1285 SAQLPSAA
+1285 AQLPSAA
-1293 DAQVNS
+1293 DAQGSS

-1307 ETDKPVGAQC
+1307 EIDKPVDAQC
-1317 LPAPQEDP
+1317 LPVPREDSR
-1325 HSSLASTPVA
+1325 SSLTSTPVA
-1335 SGREVSKMS
+1335 SGKEVPKMN

-1352 AIFRMKDSALIQ
+1352 AVFRMNDSALIQ

-1376 TQNVHISKDKT
+1376 PQNVCISKDKI
-1387 SAKAEE
+1387 SAKVEE
-1393 IKKLQNRYL
+1393 RKNLQNRYL
-1402 LPAGKLNEAHDSSD
+1402 PPAGKLNETRDSLD
-1416 TVKMDQLHATNYL
+1416 IVKMDQLHVTNYL

-1434 NQQQIFCLPEASKHS
+1434 NQQHIFCLPEASKHS
-1449 DPCPSIRKSSEE
+1449 DPCSILKSSEE
-1461 SPGPLQL
+1461 SSGPLQL

-1476 LKSPVKQLNWDQNQ
+1476 LKSPVKQLNWDQNE
-1490 RGFIFDMSHFQP
+1490 RGFIFDMSHFKP
-1502 EKVKQRSLS
+1502 ETVNQRSVS
-1511 ETTTQPKPISQYKNR
+1511 EATMQPKPISQYKNR
-1526 TIVAPSAFSE
+1526 TLVAPSAFSE

-1543 LKELLQKRQQKAQNA
+1543 LKELLQKRQQKAQSANVA
-1558 SVTQEPLPAKTQ
+1558 QEPLPAKPH
-1570 LNRNIPCSL
+1570 LSRNIPCPL

-1591 TSPRKCRAP
+1591 TSPRKSRAP

-1619 QQITSR
+1619 QQITGR
-1625 IDHSVSD
+1625 IDHSVS

-1663 NAIGQTGFCSFY
+1663 NTIGQTGFCSFY

-1701 GQTTENDFLCHN
+1701 VQTTENDFLCHN

-1725 STSKWIRPGS
+1725 STSKWIRSSS
-1735 LSPELFDKAAL
+1735 LSPELFEKTSL

-1753 RSQWRKNVHPST
+1753 HSQWRKNIHPST
-1765 SISSS
+1765 SRPNSID
-1770 VNTSCTQETEVCLNE
+1770 TSCTQETEVCLKE
-1785 KFKLNINA
+1785 KFKLNRNT
-1793 VSKERFLNLPQPT
+1793 VNKERFLNLPQPT
-1806 SSDWIQSHVRKETTF
+1806 SSDWIQSHIRKETTF

-1836 ILSSPDGELIDVASE
+1836 VLSSPDGELIDAASE
-1851 DLELYVSRNS
+1851 DLELYVSRNN

-1880 SKNGSFTPRTAHILK
+1880 SKNGSFTPRTAHVLK

-1909 LLDHDLAETIYQEP
+1909 LLDHDLAEAVYQEP

-1935 SEIGGRLLTVE
+1935 REIGGRLLTVE

-1982 SPPCYGH
+1982 SPPRYGH
-1989 STVNKRESNS
+1989 SPVNKRESNS

-2051 NFSSAVLSEEKS
+2051 NFSSVVLSEEKS
-2063 IEVVKAAKDLN
+2063 IEVVKADKDLD
-2074 LSSLEDERPVVPT
+2074 LSSLEGERPTVPT
-2087 KNSSASVA
+2087 KNSASVA
-2095 DTTKTQTKE
+2095 ETTKTQTKE
-2104 TCGKSIS
+2104 SCDKSIS
-2111 TIGNSIN
+2111 TIENSGYAKI
-2118 TKNDI
+2118 DM
-2123 DSNKTPSESKTLTT
+2123 DSNKSPSESKTLIT
-2137 STLEHDKEEE
+2137 STLEHNKEQE
-2147 EEDYYVSYSSPDSP
+2147 EEDYYVNYSSPDSP

-2170 SPDPKQS
+2170 SPDLKQPNS
-2177 NLEDTEWKSQDIILS
+2177 EETEWKSQTVLLS
-2192 SVEGNDVVPVG
+2192 SVERNDVVPVG
-2203 SAQNSP
+2203 AQYSP
-2209 STQEDIRTSFDT
+2209 STQEDISTSFDT
-2221 SPFPVNED
+2221 SPCPVNED
-2229 PGNSESICL
+2229 PGNSEPICL
-2238 HSTPIVQ
+2238 HSTPVVQ

-2257 FTPLSTEPKAQKLS
+2257 ITPLSTERKAQKLN
-2271 HKRGNNTDGLRR
+2271 HKRGKNTDGLRR
-2283 VLLTTQMK
+2283 VLLTTQVK

-2378 QREITGAIVIDR
+2378 KKEITGAIVIDR
-2390 DRTRSS
+2390 DRTTSS
-2396 QGSRDQAP
+2396 QGIRDQAP
-2404 LLTRSGVT
+2404 LLTRSGIT

-2456 RAAALSVDLCQMISR
+2456 RAAALNIDLCQMISR
-2471 VPDEKKENRF
+2471 VPEEKKENRF
-2481 AAERDEY
+2481 ATELDEY
-2488 GSDTMSEINIVGR
+2488 GSDTMSEIHIAGR
-2501 ITLNIWR
+2501 IILNIWR

-2542 DWFDNKADV
+2542 DWFDNKTDV

-2557 DHYVSRVRGNLQLLD
+2557 DHYVIRVRGNLQLLD

-2607 LRIAKPMNYIPVTP
+2607 LRVAKPMNYIAVTP
-2621 SVQQRAQMKALQCV
+2621 SIQQRAQMKALQCV

-2806 VNDTKKWGAHV
+2806 VNDTKKWGARV
-2817 VYGDTDSMFVLLKGA
+2817 VYGDTDSIFVLLKGA

-3016 NLRLNATYY
+3016 NLRLNAVYY

-3042 VDVFSW
+3042 IDVFSW

-3067 GCKGTISQYFT
+3067 GRKGTISQYFT

-3117 KHEQLVKICKN
+3117 KQEQLVKICKN

>member
-47 GQKTCLHLHGVFPY
+47 GQKTCLHLHGIFPY

-77 RQVAFSI
+77 HQVAFSI

-110 MPFYGF
+110 IPFYGY

-189 SGTSGVSKCH
+189 SDTSGVSKRH
-199 RIHLPEIS
+199 RIHLPENS
-207 NNASFIEWEED
+207 NRVSFIEWEED
-218 EIPSSLM
+218 EIPSSLI

-278 SSQIKPP
+278 SSQIKTP

-294 ATESEN
+294 ATESEK

-336 TLHSEVLSREAFQ
+336 TLHSEVLSPEAFQ

-396 QPLSQRLSQA
+396 QPLSQRLSQTA
-406 TVFMDSSADEAIID
+406 VFMDSSADEAMID

-431 MGHHKT
+431 MGHHKA
-437 LSHHRSRG
+437 LSHHRSLG
-445 SCRNSQN
+445 GCRNSQN

-461 CEKEEMELSLLM
+461 YEKEDMELSLLM

-483 PGPKRRSAGKT
+483 PGPKRRSAGKN

-514 NNTLLTNLSIPQL
+514 SNMLLTNLSIPQL

-602 SQPSTETRP
+602 SQPNTETRP

-628 PAPFSNSTHAENSH
+628 PTPFSNSTHAENSH
-642 KDNNKKDALT
+642 KESNKKDALP

-687 DVSFMHMGRHIGDS
+687 DVSFMHVGRHIGDN

-709 FSDLNHSKGK
+709 FSDLSHSKGK

-725 EKSSSASIN
+725 EKSSTASIN
-734 RFFPATVTEN
+734 SFFPATVTEN
-744 CELVSCSGGSRTVVR
+744 CELVSCSGGSRTVVH

-777 EEFQEHKVEKPSL
+777 EEFQEHKAEKPSL

-821 LQQGNKQS
+821 LQQSNKQS

-837 HSFINHQEPASV
+837 HSFINHQEPACV
-849 NDVVSVK
+849 NDVASVK
-856 ESCYTQGNASSNIPD
+856 ESCYTQGNACSNIPD
-871 KDSALPS
+871 KDGALPS

-887 FGNKM
+887 FENKM

-949 LPQPIES
+949 LPQPIEN

-1062 KAGKPQKTGSKNIKR
+1062 KAGKPQKTGSKNIKK
-1077 TLTFRKRTHTILSP
+1077 TLSFRKRTHTILSP
-1091 PLPSYNAEAEDC
+1091 PSPSYNAEAEDC
-1103 DCNYSDVMSKLGF
+1103 DYNYSDVMSKLGF

-1163 TVNSSVGKN
+1163 TVSSSVGKN

-1183 KKFASPTVSTKKKK
+1183 KKFTSPTVSTKKKK
-1197 KIDQADKPADDGK
+1197 KINQADKTADDGK

-1217 RQKTTEKAFSR
+1217 RQKAVEKASSR
-1228 KHVVFKDEKGNTC
+1228 KRVVFKDEKGNTR
-1241 SAAEVKFVLKHQDL
+1241 STAEVKFLLKRQDL

-1260 NSINSQPFH
+1260 NSVNSQPLH
-1269 NQKDS
+1269 NRKDS

-1285 SAQLPSAA
+1285 SAQLPSTA
-1293 DAQVNS
+1293 DAQGNS

-1307 ETDKPVGAQC
+1307 EIDKPVDAQC
-1317 LPAPQEDP
+1317 LPAPREDS
-1325 HSSLASTPVA
+1325 HSPFASTPVA
-1335 SGREVSKMS
+1335 SGREVPKMS

-1352 AIFRMKDSALIQ
+1352 AVFRMKDSALIQ
-1364 NIFDPSNHSTQV
+1364 NIFDPSNHSAQV
-1376 TQNVHISKDKT
+1376 TQNARISKDKA

-1393 IKKLQNRYL
+1393 IKNLQNRYL
-1402 LPAGKLNEAHDSSD
+1402 PPAGKLNETHDSLD
-1416 TVKMDQLHATNYL
+1416 TAKMDQLHATNYL

-1449 DPCPSIRKSSEE
+1449 DPCSSITKSSEE

-1476 LKSPVKQLNWDQNQ
+1476 LKSPVKQLNWEQNQ
-1490 RGFIFDMSHFQP
+1490 RGFILDMSHFKP
-1502 EKVKQRSLS
+1502 VTVKQRSTS
-1511 ETTTQPKPISQYKNR
+1511 ETTMQPKPISQYKNR

-1558 SVTQEPLPAKTQ
+1558 NVTQEPLLAKTQ
-1570 LNRNIPCSL
+1570 LSRSMPCPL
-1579 EQNKAIKRSRSV
+1579 EQHKAIKRSRSI
-1591 TSPRKCRAP
+1591 TSPRKSRAP

-1605 KEKTPKLSKKESLS
+1605 KEKTPKLSKMESLN
-1619 QQITSR
+1619 QQITGR
-1625 IDHSVSD
+1625 VDHSVSD

-1663 NAIGQTGFCSFY
+1663 NSIGQTGFCSFY

-1725 STSKWIRPGS
+1725 STSKWVRSGS
-1735 LSPELFDKAAL
+1735 LSPELFEKTSVD
-1746 DNNENHC
+1746 NENHC
-1753 RSQWRKNVHPST
+1753 HSQWRKNVHPST
-1765 SISSS
+1765 SRPSSID
-1770 VNTSCTQETEVCLNE
+1770 TSCTQETEVCLNE
-1785 KFKLNINA
+1785 KFKLNRNT
-1793 VSKERFLNLPQPT
+1793 VNKERFLNLPQPT
-1806 SSDWIQSHVRKETTF
+1806 SSDWIQSHIRKETTF

-1826 LDSVNTSFTS
+1826 LDTVNTSFAS
-1836 ILSSPDGELIDVASE
+1836 ILSSPDGELIDAASE
-1851 DLELYVSRNS
+1851 DLELYVSRNN

-1935 SEIGGRLLTVE
+1935 REIGGRLLTVE

-1976 EGPRPG
+1976 GSPRPG
-1982 SPPCYGH
+1982 SPPRNGH

-2051 NFSSAVLSEEKS
+2051 NFSSEVLSEEKS
-2063 IEVVKAAKDLN
+2063 IEVVKTPKDLN
-2074 LSSLEDERPVVPT
+2074 LSSQEDERPVVPT
-2087 KNSSASVA
+2087 KNSPASVA
-2095 DTTKTQTKE
+2095 ETTKTQTKE
-2104 TCGKSIS
+2104 TCDKSIS
-2111 TIGNSIN
+2111 TIGTSVN

-2123 DSNKTPSESKTLTT
+2123 DSNKTPSESKTLI

-2192 SVEGNDVVPVG
+2192 SVEGNDVVSAG

-2221 SPFPVNED
+2221 SPFPINED
-2229 PGNSESICL
+2229 PGNLESICL

-2271 HKRGNNTDGLRR
+2271 HKRGSNTDGLRR

-2291 NQFAALGAPKKE
+2291 NQFAALGAPKKD

-2370 DTALPNTD
+2370 DTALPSTD
-2378 QREITGAIVIDR
+2378 KKEITGAVVIDR
-2390 DRTRSS
+2390 DRTLSS

-2456 RAAALSVDLCQMISR
+2456 RAAALNVDLCQMISR

-2481 AAERDEY
+2481 AAELDEY

-2501 ITLNIWR
+2501 IILNIWR

-2557 DHYVSRVRGNLQLLD
+2557 DHYISRVRGNLQLLE

-2941 ASMQDFI
+2941 ASIQDFI

-2993 VYGMPGLPLIQL
+2993 VYGVPGLPLIQL
-3005 VRRPIEVLQDP
+3005 VRRPTEVLQDP

-3042 VDVFSW
+3042 IDVFSW

-3067 GCKGTISQYFT
+3067 GRKGTISQYFT

-3117 KHEQLVKICKN
+3117 KQEQLVKICKN

>member
-72 PEYYL
+72 PEHYL

-110 MPFYGF
+110 MPFYGY

-189 SGTSGVSKCH
+189 SDTSGGSKHH
-199 RIHLPEIS
+199 RINSAANS
-207 NNASFIEWEED
+207 NSASFIEWEED

-266 EDEKQRR
+266 DDEKQRR
-273 RQKCE
+273 REKCE
-278 SSQIKPP
+278 SSQIKTPD
-285 ESQDRGFVP
+285 SQDRGFVP
-294 ATESEN
+294 ATESEKY
-300 FFQKRLKEILKQ
+300 FQKRLKEILKQ

-336 TLHSEVLSREAFQ
+336 TLHSEVLSPETFQ
-349 CTPANMVEVHK
+349 CTPANMVEVHE
-360 DKKMN
+360 DKKVN

-396 QPLSQRLSQA
+396 HRLSQKLSQT
-406 TVFMDSSADEAIID
+406 TVFLDSADEAMID
-420 LLAGLENDGYQ
+420 VLAGLESDGYQ
-431 MGHHKT
+431 MEHHKA
-437 LSHHRSRG
+437 LSHHRSLG

-461 CEKEEMELSLLM
+461 CEKEEMELSLIM

-483 PGPKRRSAGKT
+483 PGPKRRSVGKN

-514 NNTLLTNLSIPQL
+514 SNMLLTNLSIPQL

-595 EDLVEDL
+595 EDLVEEL
-602 SQPSTETRP
+602 SQPNTETRP

-616 SLTKESTYSAKY
+616 SLTKESTYTAKY
-628 PAPFSNSTHAENSH
+628 PTSFSNSTHAENSH
-642 KDNNKKDALT
+642 KESNKKDTLP

-679 TSIRKAEK
+679 TSIRKTEK
-687 DVSFMHMGRHIGDS
+687 DVAFMHVGRHIGDS
-701 MLNKNLFN
+701 ILNKNSFS
-709 FSDLNHSKGK
+709 FSDLSHSGHSKGK
-719 MSSEVN
+719 ISSELN
-725 EKSSSASIN
+725 EKASSASIN
-734 RFFPATVTEN
+734 SFFPATVTEN
-744 CELVSCSGGSRTVVR
+744 CELVSCSGGSRTVVH
-759 SLENNTDEG
+759 SLENSTDEG

-777 EEFQEHKVEKPSL
+777 EEFQEHKTEKPSL

-837 HSFINHQEPASV
+837 YSFINHQEPATVS
-849 NDVVSVK
+849 DVVSVK
-856 ESCYTQGNASSNIPD
+856 ESCYTQGNGCSNIPD

-878 DLVQVPLEA
+878 DLVQVPFEA
-887 FGNKM
+887 FENKM
-892 PTSTAN
+892 PTSTAHC
-898 YTDCQFADGS
+898 TDCQIGDGS

-962 SQKSRKRRK
+962 SQKSRKRRR

-1019 KKLAPLKDFWPKVPD
+1019 RKLAPLKDFWPKVPD

-1062 KAGKPQKTGSKNIKR
+1062 KAGKLQRTGTKNNIKR
-1077 TLTFRKRTHTILSP
+1077 TLSFRKRTHTILSP
-1091 PLPSYNAEAEDC
+1091 PSPSYNAEAEDC
-1103 DCNYSDVMSKLGF
+1103 DYNYSDVMSKLGF

-1140 EEILTNLDREALFS
+1140 EEILTNLDREALHS
-1154 RGPNMYNSK
+1154 RGNMYHNR
-1163 TVNSSVGKN
+1163 TVNSNVGKN

-1197 KIDQADKPADDGK
+1197 KMNQSDKTAEDGK

-1217 RQKTTEKAFSR
+1217 RQKTTEKASSR
-1228 KHVVFKDEKGNTC
+1228 KRMVFKDEKGNNHSTT
-1241 SAAEVKFVLKHQDL
+1241 EVKFVLKHQDL
-1255 PEISY
+1255 PEMSY
-1260 NSINSQPFH
+1260 NSQPLH
-1269 NQKDS
+1269 HRRDG
-1274 PLPGYSAGYLP
+1274 PLPGFTAGYLP
-1285 SAQLPSAA
+1285 SAPFPSAA
-1293 DAQVNS
+1293 DTQGNS
-1299 SGCFHSLM
+1299 SDRFHALV
-1307 ETDKPVGAQC
+1307 ELDKPLDAQC
-1317 LPAPQEDP
+1317 LPAPRENP
-1325 HSSLASTPVA
+1325 HASFTSTPVA
-1335 SGREVSKMS
+1335 SGREGLKVS

-1352 AIFRMKDSALIQ
+1352 TVFRMKESALIK
-1364 NIFDPSNHSTQV
+1364 NIFDSSNHSTQV
-1376 TQNVHISKDKT
+1376 TQNVCISKDKT
-1387 SAKAEE
+1387 FVKAEE
-1393 IKKLQNRYL
+1393 IKNFQNRYL
-1402 LPAGKLNEAHDSSD
+1402 PSAGKLGEARESSD
-1416 TVKMDQLHATNYL
+1416 STKMDQLHSPSYL
-1429 HCKDN
+1429 HCKDS
-1434 NQQQIFCLPEASKHS
+1434 NQQQIFCIPEASKHS
-1449 DPCPSIRKSSEE
+1449 DPSSSVLKSSEE

-1476 LKSPVKQLNWDQNQ
+1476 LKSPVKQLNWDQKQ
-1490 RGFIFDMSHFQP
+1490 KGFLLEMSHFKP
-1502 EKVKQRSLS
+1502 EPVKQKSLS

-1558 SVTQEPLPAKTQ
+1558 NVTQEPVLDKTQ
-1570 LNRNIPCSL
+1570 LSRGTPCPL
-1579 EQNKAIKRSRSV
+1579 EQNKAVKRSRSA
-1591 TSPRKCRAP
+1591 TPRKPRAP
-1600 RNTKP
+1600 RSTKP
-1605 KEKTPKLSKKESLS
+1605 KEKTPKLSKMESLS
-1619 QQITSR
+1619 QQVTSR
-1625 IDHSVSD
+1625 ADHSVSD

-1663 NAIGQTGFCSFY
+1663 NTIGQTGFCSYY

-1701 GQTTENDFLCHN
+1701 VQTTENDFLCRN
-1713 DQKSEEEKQHSS
+1713 DQKTDEEKQHSS

-1735 LSPELFDKAAL
+1735 LSPELFEKTSL
-1746 DNNENHC
+1746 DSNENHC
-1753 RSQWRKNVHPST
+1753 HSQRRKNVHPST
-1765 SISSS
+1765 SRSNSID
-1770 VNTSCTQETEVCLNE
+1770 TSCTQETEVCLNE
-1785 KFKLNINA
+1785 KFKLARNTN
-1793 VSKERFLNLPQPT
+1793 KERFLNLPQPT
-1806 SSDWIQSHVRKETTF
+1806 SSDWIQSHIRKETTF

-1836 ILSSPDGELIDVASE
+1836 VLSSPDGELMDAASV
-1851 DLELYVSRNS
+1851 DLDLYVSRNN

-1909 LLDHDLAETIYQEP
+1909 LLDHDLTETVYQEP

-1935 SEIGGRLLTVE
+1935 REIGGRLLTVE

-1982 SPPCYGH
+1982 SPPRYGH
-1989 STVNKRESNS
+1989 SAANKRESNS
-1999 HKTSEDK
+1999 HKTSKDK

-2038 PKNHPAELAKAAE
+2038 PKNHPAELEKTAE
-2051 NFSSAVLSEEKS
+2051 NLGSTVLSGEKS
-2063 IEVVKAAKDLN
+2063 IEVAKAAKDLN
-2074 LSSLEDERPVVPT
+2074 LSSLEGGRPIVPT
-2087 KNSSASVA
+2087 KDSPASVA
-2095 DTTKTQTKE
+2095 DPTKAQTRE
-2104 TCGKSIS
+2104 TYDKSVS
-2111 TIGNSIN
+2111 AVGASIN
-2118 TKNDI
+2118 IKSDI
-2123 DSNKTPSESKTLTT
+2123 DSNETTCERKTLTA
-2137 STLEHDKEEE
+2137 SALECDKEE

-2177 NLEDTEWKSQDIILS
+2177 NLQDAEWKSQDVILS
-2192 SVEGNDVVPVG
+2192 SVEENKVAPVG
-2203 SAQNSP
+2203 STQNFP
-2209 STQEDIRTSFDT
+2209 STQEDIKIAFDT
-2221 SPFPVNED
+2221 SPLLLTVD
-2229 PGNSESICL
+2229 PGNSGSICL
-2238 HSTPIVQ
+2238 HSTPITQ
-2245 RKNQDGVPEVLG
+2245 RKSHDGIHEVLG
-2257 FTPLSTEPKAQKLS
+2257 FTPLSTEPKAQKLC
-2271 HKRGNNTDGLRR
+2271 HKRGINPDGLRR

-2311 LNNTYGFKVSVEN
+2311 LNNTYGFKVSVQN

-2370 DTALPNTD
+2370 DTALPDTD
-2378 QREITGAIVIDR
+2378 KKEITGVIVIDS
-2390 DRTRSS
+2390 DRTLSS

-2404 LLTRSGVT
+2404 LLTRSGIT

-2456 RAAALSVDLCQMISR
+2456 RAAALNVDLCQMISR
-2471 VPDEKKENRF
+2471 VPDDNKENRF
-2481 AAERDEY
+2481 AAELDEY

-2501 ITLNIWR
+2501 IILNIWR

-2557 DHYVSRVRGNLQLLD
+2557 DHYVSRVHGNLQLLR

-2607 LRIAKPMNYIPVTP
+2607 LRVAKPMNYIPVTP
-2621 SVQQRAQMKALQCV
+2621 SIQQRAQMKAPQCV

-2669 FSTCLGHVEN
+2669 FSTCLGPVEN

-2761 LGLKFIANFTFGYTA
+2761 LGLKYIANFTYGYTA
-2776 ANFSGRMPCTEVGDS
+2776 ANFSGRMPCIELGDS

-2881 TLDQKDPVFDA
+2881 SLDQKDPVFDA

-2941 ASMQDFI
+2941 ASIQDFI
-2948 FAKEYRGSSAYR
+2948 FAKEYRGSSAYK

-3005 VRRPIEVLQDP
+3005 VRRPAEVLQDP
-3016 NLRLNATYY
+3016 SLRLNATYY

-3042 VDVFSW
+3042 IDVFSW

-3056 KAASTARSELE
+3056 KTASTARSELE
-3067 GCKGTISQYFT
+3067 GRKGTISQYFT

-3084 CDELTQYGICNKC
+3084 CDELTQYGICTKC

-3117 KHEQLVKICKN
+3117 KQDQLVKICKN

-3133 DRQIQCVSLNCPV
+3133 DRQIPCVSLNCPV